1 MKNTQITTSS
11 QAPLNHSFAG
21 AMMSNMLTDIIFK
34 GIQGTPEGFKFD
46 LIDSSLAAVQ
56 GGVSYVSYQA
66 AVEALSTMS
75 KRFQEIKDDPKNKSQ
90 AVVYIAGGS
99 LAATIATGINYPI
112 ECIREYR
119 NNDLKNGNDI
129 NKKLQIKMSFSDAEK
144 WFTDRVFGYIGFA
157 TSMGNIIP
165 HLSPPRSSIHKWY
178 QTQMLIQMSHFNG
191 ILTAYPYQ
199 LLRYHVSFI
208 PYIKNYLKSVGRK
221 MINSDFSSYF
231 KREMSGIPYMA
242 I

>member
-1 MKNTQITTSS
+1 MQNTTIRAA
-11 QAPLNHSFAG
+11 QAPLNSSFAG
-21 AMMSNMLTDIIFK
+21 AMMSNMLTDFIFK
-34 GIQGTPEGFKFD
+34 GIQGTPDGTKFD
-46 LIDSSLAAVQ
+46 IVDSSLAAFQ
-56 GGVSYVSYQA
+56 GGVSYISYQA
-66 AVEALSTMS
+66 AVEMLAAMN
-75 KRFQEIKDDPKNKSQ
+75 KKFKEIKDDPKNRSQ

-112 ECIREYR
+112 ECLREYR
-119 NNDLKNGNDI
+119 YSELYGKKENDSI
-129 NKKLQIKMSFSDAEK
+129 HTIKISFKDAGK

-199 LLRYHVSFI
+199 LLRYHVSFV

-221 MINSDFSSYF
+221 MISSDFSSYF
-231 KREMSGIPYMA
+231 KREISGIPYMA